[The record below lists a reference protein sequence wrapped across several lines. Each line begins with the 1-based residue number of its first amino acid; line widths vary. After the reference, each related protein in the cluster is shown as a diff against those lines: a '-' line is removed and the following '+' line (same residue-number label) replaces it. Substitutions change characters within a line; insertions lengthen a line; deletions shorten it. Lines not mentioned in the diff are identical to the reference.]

1 MRQFPLEALDTAP
14 GRLVE
19 WRLCSPDAPD
29 AGDGPGAARRASFNQ
44 DKHFTAAEQSRDS
57 ADPVAS
63 WIAVTFELPGPLD
76 HAALE
81 EALLSFVRRH
91 EVLRCAFRRLAGDL
105 SCASYPPEGLTLQAA
120 ELGEFT
126 TTQGVRDFLAERF
139 RATIDTLAWPLFAMG
154 AVVREA
160 STTVYLAFDHIVC
173 DGVSM
178 PNVVHD
184 IAHAYSAAL
193 CGREPEL
200 PPTGSYLDF
209 ADTQRRRFLTLT
221 AEDARLDHWRSYT
234 ERAGAFF
241 PPFPLDLGVEPG
253 RMYPIVNEACTLL
266 DAGGAAA
273 FDQECRDAGGKPFM
287 GVMAALARSLREA
300 GGPEIYRALMPV
312 SERGDGPW
320 RHAVGWFVNTMPI
333 EFPVRP
339 GAQLPDLLAEVKAA
353 FAEMIRHVDV
363 PFVRA
368 WELLAPEHFAAT
380 SWPYPVNFFSYI
392 DMRRSPGAAHHDVW
406 RPTTHVWSSRAN
418 GACLWFQRDDEGLHM
433 NVIHVDTPQ
442 ARRTMTGLEE
452 GLRRTVREIAGA
464 GAVRGPAAV
473 CYTQKRAHHTRVVGG
488 GGRGVCVC

>member
-1 MRQFPLEALDTAP
+1 MRQFPLETLRVAP

-19 WRLCSPDAPD
+19 WRLRSPDARQAPD
-29 AGDGPGAARRASFNQ
+29 GGPGSARRASSNQ
-44 DKHFTAAEQSRDS
+44 DKHFTSAEQSRGSD
-57 ADPVAS
+57 DQVAS
-63 WIAVTFELPGPLD
+63 WVAVTFELSGPLD
-76 HAALE
+76 RTALEAALL
-81 EALLSFVRRH
+81 AFVRRH
-91 EVLRCAFRRLAGDL
+91 EVLRCAFQRLAGDL
-105 SCASYPPEGLTLQAA
+105 SCASYPPENLALDTA

-126 TTQGVRDFLAERF
+126 TTEAVRSFLADRF
-139 RATIDTLAWPLFAMG
+139 RATIDTLGWPLFTMG
-154 AVVREA
+154 AVVRDA
-160 STTVYLAFDHIVC
+160 SSTVYLAFDHIVC

-184 IAHAYSAAL
+184 IARAYTAAL
-193 CGREPEL
+193 DGREPEL

-209 ADTQRRRFLTLT
+209 ADTQRRRFLALT
-221 AEDARLDHWRSYT
+221 AEDAGLDHWRAYT

-266 DAGGAAA
+266 DAAGAAA
-273 FDQECRDAGGKPFM
+273 FDQVCRDAGGKPFM

-300 GGPEIYRALMPV
+300 GGPEVYRALMPV

-333 EFPVRP
+333 EFPVTP
-339 GAQLPDLLAEVKAA
+339 GTDLPELMAHVKAA
-353 FAEMIRHVDV
+353 FTEMIRHVEV

-368 WELLAPEHFAAT
+368 WELLAPEHFAAPA
-380 SWPYPVNFFSYI
+380 WPYPVNFFSYI
-392 DMRRSPGAAHHDVW
+392 DMRRCPGADHHEVW

-442 ARRTMTGLEE
+442 ARRTMTGLEQI
-452 GLRRTVREIAGA
+452 LSRTVLEISGTVVARRPSVSTLATLGTLRQQAGVA
-464 GAVRGPAAV
+464 PVGAAR
-473 CYTQKRAHHTRVVGG
+473 
-488 GGRGVCVC
+488 